1 MIRRIA
7 GRTGFAQSASV
18 YSARIDWGDGTR
30 GTGTVKVR
38 GTVLSVAARHTWRKP
53 LRRGRIVV
61 TVTDAATGG
70 TLTIRRAVRIA

>member
-1 MIRRIA
+1 M
-7 GRTGFAQSASV
+7 T
-18 YSARIDWGDGTR
+18 
-30 GTGTVKVR
+30 VR

>member
-1 MIRRIA
+1 MPGAPAVPGADRLGRRH
-7 GRTGFAQSASV
+7 G
-18 YSARIDWGDGTR
+18 
-30 GTGTVKVR
+30 GTGTVTVR
-38 GTVLSVAARHTWRKP
+38 GATLSVTARHTWRKP